1 MNQFKKIIVP
11 IAVREFLKF
20 WVLKYEKTCILLVIS
35 ILSSAVKTNNF
46 VSAPWRFGTSTAQ
59 PLAPLTTMRG
69 CTVKSMFVFIAR
81 IDGVSSARST
91 VPLCEQPKY
100 VLTDICIH
108 ICMNFKD
115 I

>member
-91 VPLCEQPKY
+91 APLCGQLRRWREK
-100 VLTDICIH
+100 V
-108 ICMNFKD
+108 FFF
-115 I
+115 